1 MKPSGEDLVEWIKG
15 CKDQDK
21 QCQRKVYE
29 FLYSPMF
36 GVCMRYA
43 EDRQEATD
51 ILQDGFIKVF
61 EKISLYDDNGS
72 FEGWVRRIIV
82 NTAIDAIRRKKK
94 EILTDDTSVY
104 QSSES
109 IDPDNSGDENI
120 YKGLSIKDVVEAMQ
134 ELSPMYRAVFN
145 LYVMDGLTHQE
156 IAEELDIS
164 VGTSKSN
171 LSKARANIKAI
182 LQSKIKVDER

>member
-1 MKPSGEDLVEWIKG
+1 MKPTQEELDLWIRG
-15 CKDQDK
+15 CKRKDK

-29 FLYSPMF
+29 MLFSPML

-43 EDRQEATD
+43 QDKQEATD

-61 EKISLYDDNGS
+61 DKIGLYDENGS

-82 NTAIDAIRRKKK
+82 NTAIDAIRKRKN
-94 EILTDDTSVY
+94 EILTDNIGTY
-104 QSSES
+104 QSAGTSFSNE
-109 IDPDNSGDENI
+109 EEEKTA
-120 YKGLSIKDVVEAMQ
+120 YKGLGVNDVVNAMQ
-134 ELSPMYRAVFN
+134 QLSPMYRAVFN

-156 IAEELDIS
+156 IADELEIS

-171 LSKARANIKAI
+171 LSKARARIKTI
-182 LQSKIKVDER
+182 LQTKIKGR

>member
-1 MKPSGEDLVEWIKG
+1 MKPTQEELDLWIRG
-15 CKDQDK
+15 CKGNDK
-21 QCQRKVYE
+21 QCQRKIYE
-29 FLYSPMF
+29 ALFSPML

-43 EDRQEATD
+43 QDRQEATD

-61 EKISLYDDNGS
+61 DKIGLYDDNGS

-82 NTAIDAIRRKKK
+82 NTAIDAIRKRKN
-94 EILTDDTSVY
+94 EILTDDTGIY
-104 QSSES
+104 QSSDGDYNNDE
-109 IDPDNSGDENI
+109 DDNTA
-120 YKGLSIKDVVEAMQ
+120 YKGLGVNDVVEAMQ

-156 IAEELDIS
+156 IADELEIS

-171 LSKARANIKAI
+171 LSKARARIKAI
-182 LQSKIKVDER
+182 LQTKIKGQ

>member
-1 MKPSGEDLVEWIKG
+1 
-15 CKDQDK
+15 
-21 QCQRKVYE
+21 
-29 FLYSPMF
+29 
-36 GVCMRYA
+36 MRYA